1 MKPTTPAQR
10 EVIPVRPA
18 KSRVYRKSGALTV
31 QMYPYMRESL
41 NIRARQK
48 QKDPGELMRDAVNL
62 LRREDPIFDEICN
75 EQEALALAK
84 EADALNPVTVPPVAV
99 EPVK

>member
-1 MKPTTPAQR
+1 MKQTKPAQR

-31 QMYPYMRESL
+31 QMFPFIREAL
-41 NIRARQK
+41 NVRARQQ
-48 QKDPGELMRDAVNL
+48 QKDAGELMRDAINL
-62 LRREDPIFDEICN
+62 LRSHDPLFDEICN
-75 EQEALALAK
+75 EQEALALSR
-84 EADALNPVTVPPVAV
+84 EADALNPVTIPATV